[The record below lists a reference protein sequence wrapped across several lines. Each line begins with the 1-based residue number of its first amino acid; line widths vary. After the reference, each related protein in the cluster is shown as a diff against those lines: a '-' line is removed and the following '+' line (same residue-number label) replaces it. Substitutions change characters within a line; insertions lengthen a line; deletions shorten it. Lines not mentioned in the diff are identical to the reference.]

1 MQWLVSLWSKQMVR
15 YSWKLYRCDFFSV
28 WFGLVLV
35 SFSIFSGNN
44 KLLIL
49 FVWFPLFFMA
59 KKFMSTKRFSNVLF
73 SVFRSV
79 YTFNNPWWRYW
90 WMIEWNWRDQLNW
103 LLLRLDKEFSN
114 LFLSRDISQFHLYSI
129 ERSGAEWNG
138 L

>member
-49 FVWFPLFFMA
+49 IVWFPLFFMA

-90 WMIEWNWRDQLNW
+90 WMIEWNRRDQLNW
-103 LLLRLDKEFSN
+103 LFLRLDKEFSN
-114 LFLSRDISQFHLYSI
+114 LFLSRDISQFNLHSI